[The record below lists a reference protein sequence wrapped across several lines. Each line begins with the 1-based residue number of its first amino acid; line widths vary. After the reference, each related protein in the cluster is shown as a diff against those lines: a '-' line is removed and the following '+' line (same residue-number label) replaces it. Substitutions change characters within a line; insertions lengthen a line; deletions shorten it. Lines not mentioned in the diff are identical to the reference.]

1 MKERKRE
8 GGKESERE
16 RETHA
21 DYFLFDILTFGVF
34 QENLMLLF
42 LAKLL

>member
-21 DYFLFDILTFGVF
+21 DYFLFDILTSFSMRG
-34 QENLMLLF
+34 ERRRKYL
-42 LAKLL
+42 